1 MMIPVFL
8 LAAAA
13 ACLAP
18 AAAQSPSKTTEKS
31 TVWMPPRSTG
41 AGENIY
47 ASVITAAPS
56 STEFFLACTTAWQS
70 ASACA
75 QFSGVTLTYG
85 DGTMKIGFRSDS
97 YDCKRG
103 ASATC
108 SVSTTNA
115 ANAQSVLAGPESSA
129 WFTAIT
135 IVDGHDKLK
144 SAKSQTRSTRRS
156 TSASPAAVTATTTAA
171 SAGSNGNCKRAIKGG
186 SSSGSGGDDGN
197 SGGTSGKKHKD
208 NSNGNGCSAAS
219 GGPGELAWSL
229 VMAAAAAVV
238 GSLVTVF
245 L

>member
-1 MMIPVFL
+1 MIPVFL

-13 ACLAP
+13 ACIAP
-18 AAAQSPSKTTEKS
+18 AAAQSPSTTTEKS
-31 TVWMPPRSTG
+31 TVWMPPRSTS

-108 SVSTTNA
+108 SVSTANA

-144 SAKSQTRSTRRS
+144 SAKSQTRSTLRS
-156 TSASPAAVTATTTAA
+156 TSASPAAAATTTTA
-171 SAGSNGNCKRAIKGG
+171 SAGSNGICKRAIKGG
-186 SSSGSGGDDGN
+186 SSSGGGDDGN
-197 SGGTSGKKHKD
+197 SGSTSGKKHKD
-208 NSNGNGCSAAS
+208 NSDGSGCSAAS
-219 GGPGELAWSL
+219 GGPGESAWSL